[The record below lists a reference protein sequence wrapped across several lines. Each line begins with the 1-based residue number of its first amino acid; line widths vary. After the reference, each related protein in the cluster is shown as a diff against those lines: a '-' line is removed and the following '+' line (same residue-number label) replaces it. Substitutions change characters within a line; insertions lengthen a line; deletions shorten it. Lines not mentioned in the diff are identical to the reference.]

1 MGIIGLTDQGASFPF
16 LGTIRKGGSKKKA
29 MVKNKKTG
37 QMEEKEIQGDDL
49 TYFRL
54 DLGEKHNPELEKAW
68 FSAFGNEP
76 KQFSCLLLHESTD
89 EAFDAWW
96 KEYASNRVLTKKCNG
111 KIQCQWLTEKNTYS
125 FEPKPCQKDSNNP
138 CKCTPSAELRVVI
151 PDLGVMGFFKL
162 LTHSK
167 WDILSLSQ
175 QLNMVYLSA
184 GKLTGIPFLVKR
196 QPREI
201 FANYNNQKHKVTKSL
216 LSIEVHPDV
225 AGRVL
230 KIIEQKAFS
239 VMEGSSNT
247 QPTIQGTSH
256 ATPLLMP
263 QNYSPDDQSDDDDD
277 ILEIK
282 SITESTTFSHDLSLL
297 ENAMKAIDWS
307 DLRLLGYI
315 KTTFNVGRIDQ
326 LNPNQFIEL
335 LGFLGKIARNTV
347 KPVVP
352 TEVVSN
358 DLP

>member
-1 MGIIGLTDQGASFPF
+1 MGMIGLTDQGASFPF
-16 LGTIRKGGSKKKA
+16 LGTIRKGGKKE
-29 MVKNKKTG
+29 KNAKG
-37 QMEEKEIQGDDL
+37 QEIQGKDL
-49 TYFRL
+49 NYFRL
-54 DLGEKHNPELEKAW
+54 DLGEKHDPELEKAW
-68 FSAFGNEP
+68 FSAFGKEP
-76 KQFSCLLLHESTD
+76 TQFSCLLLHESTD

-263 QNYSPDDQSDDDDD
+263 QNYSPDDQFDDDD
-277 ILEIK
+277 ILEV
-282 SITESTTFSHDLSLL
+282 ESTTETKTYPHNMSLL
-297 ENAMKAIDWS
+297 KTAREAIKWS
-307 DLRLLGYI
+307 SEDVVAYI
-315 KTTFNVGRIDQ
+315 KPKYNVIHPDF
-326 LNPNQFIEL
+326 LTHEQFSEL
-335 LGFLGKIARNTV
+335 LAYLQKIEREIAT
-347 KPVVP
+347 PVVE
-352 TEVVSN
+352 TEVVSSE
-358 DLP
+358 LP